1 VEANLALG
9 FGMDE
14 RDYGIGAQILRDLGV
29 SKMRLMSN
37 NPKKRTGLVGYGLE
51 VVENVPIELEANDHN
66 RFYLETK
73 RDKMGHTI
81 RLNK

>member
-1 VEANLALG
+1 
-9 FGMDE
+9 
-14 RDYGIGAQILRDLGV
+14 
-29 SKMRLMSN
+29 
-37 NPKKRTGLVGYGLE
+37 